1 MPGFWGSGSR
11 VQSPWKSKKMAD
23 SSSHTLFAAEAPI
36 GRIPALDG
44 IRGLAICLVL
54 WWHFAVSP
62 VRANLQNLQNHPSLL
77 KIAELSRFTW
87 SGVDLFFVLSGFLI
101 GGILLDSSR
110 SPSYFSTFY
119 IRRAYRIIPLYAV
132 IVLSTLVLIAIYGHL
147 GWSRYAKEFSYY
159 VLFLQNFRMAATQ
172 SFGPLGLGATWSLA
186 IEEQFYLTLP
196 IVVRR
201 VNRRVLWRLLAGAVV
216 AAPLLRILFMKFLK
230 MQWIAVYVLMP
241 CRADALCLGVLIAM
255 AIRSPSVW
263 GAIVARRTYVYA
275 ALALAC
281 VAGMWMLMSH
291 VQPFTTELLGL
302 EYSLLTVIY
311 SLLLVS
317 TLVSAQLSSLLSFP
331 PLRFMG
337 TIAYGLYLFQ
347 SLVSFG
353 LERVMLH
360 FGRTADMVGTF
371 QLSVLAVL
379 TCIGLAA
386 TSWRYFEKPLVG
398 RGHRYRY

>member
-1 MPGFWGSGSR
+1 
-11 VQSPWKSKKMAD
+11 MAD
-23 SSSHTLFAAEAPI
+23 SSSRVISAAEAPV

-54 WWHFAVSP
+54 WWHLAVSP
-62 VRANLQNLQNHPSLL
+62 VRANLQNLQNHPGLL
-77 KIAELSRFTW
+77 RIAELGRFTW

-101 GGILLDSSR
+101 GGILLDASR

-132 IVLSTLVLIAIYGHL
+132 IILSTLVLIAIYGQL
-147 GWSRYAKEFSYY
+147 GWSRYAKELSYY
-159 VLFLQNFRMAATQ
+159 VVFLQNFRMAATQ

-186 IEEQFYLTLP
+186 IEEQSYLTLP
-196 IVVRR
+196 IVVRKIS
-201 VNRRVLWRLLAGAVV
+201 RRVLWRVLLAAVV
-216 AAPLLRILFMKFLK
+216 AAPLLRILCMKFLK

-263 GAIVARRTYVYA
+263 GTIMARRRYVYA

-281 VAGMWMLMSH
+281 VVGIWMLMGH

-302 EYSLLTVIY
+302 EYSLLTLIY

-317 TLVSAQLSSLLSFP
+317 TLISARLSSLFSFP
-331 PLRFMG
+331 LLRFLG

-347 SLVSFG
+347 SLVSFA

-360 FGRTADMVGTF
+360 FGRAADMVATF
-371 QLSVLAVL
+371 QLSFLAVL

-398 RGHRYRY
+398 RGHRYWY